1 MCRFLTRVYFS
12 ALVPLLGLSAL
23 AKELHLDRQLPI
35 DKFVFVVR
43 HINYTHRLTA
53 LVSLVALVTLL
64 LAKIFKPKLIKRYKW
79 VSLIPEILIVV
90 VIATCEL
97 PSVDFY
103 SEFDED

>member
-1 MCRFLTRVYFS
+1 M
-12 ALVPLLGLSAL
+12 
-23 AKELHLDRQLPI
+23 
-35 DKFVFVVR
+35 
-43 HINYTHRLTA
+43 
-53 LVSLVALVTLL
+53 SLVALVTLL